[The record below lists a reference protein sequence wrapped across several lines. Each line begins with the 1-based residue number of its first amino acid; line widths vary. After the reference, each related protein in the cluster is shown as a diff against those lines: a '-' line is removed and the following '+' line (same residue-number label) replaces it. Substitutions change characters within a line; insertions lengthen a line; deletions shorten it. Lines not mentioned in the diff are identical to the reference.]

1 MEKLRDGDIDVAII
15 DETHITDVNLE
26 IIDIAKF
33 PLCLVSARDYRDIK
47 EVADT
52 PLIIRK
58 QILKHNEAVTAI
70 ENNHQIEFKIK
81 IPISGSLSMIKSF
94 VREGVGNVVLPYYT
108 VYEEIKTGEFKV
120 IEKINEVSDG
130 YQIAITKDKRSLLE
144 IIKFI
149 NFTKNFKIV

>member
-1 MEKLRDGDIDVAII
+1 
-15 DETHITDVNLE
+15 
-26 IIDIAKF
+26 
-33 PLCLVSARDYRDIK
+33 
-47 EVADT
+47 
-52 PLIIRK
+52 
-58 QILKHNEAVTAI
+58 
-70 ENNHQIEFKIK
+70 
-81 IPISGSLSMIKSF
+81 MIKSF

-120 IEKINEVSDG
+120 IEKISEVSDG